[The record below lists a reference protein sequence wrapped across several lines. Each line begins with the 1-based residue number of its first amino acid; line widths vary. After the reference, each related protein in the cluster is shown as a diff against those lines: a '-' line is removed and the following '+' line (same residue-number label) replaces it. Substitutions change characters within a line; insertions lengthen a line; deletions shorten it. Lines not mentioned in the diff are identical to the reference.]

1 MASFIEIIE
10 KGLIITRLVTLALTG
25 VCVYMWIMGLPLDE
39 TLKTSWLIILGF
51 WFNSEISGKIIAT
64 MSQ

>member
-1 MASFIEIIE
+1 MGKFIEIIE

-39 TLKTSWLIILGF
+39 TLKNSWLIILGF